1 MDAWAK
7 SPYGQVM
14 KKAALAEA
22 DKIAA
27 PDRDWWRGEALWRNA
42 SGGRA
47 EPTAD
52 EAFASIRA
60 QCRITPLVAY
70 AEARQNLDTYWRGV
84 DWKHLR
90 AKARESAFDAE
101 VIDRQNE
108 KNVPLPVAYR
118 YVALRQRAPVV
129 QMALPL

>member
-1 MDAWAK
+1 
-7 SPYGQVM
+7 M

-22 DKIAA
+22 DKLAA
-27 PDRDWWRGEALWRNA
+27 PDRDWWRREALWRNA

-47 EPTAD
+47 EPAAD

-60 QCRITPLVAY
+60 QCRITPLQAF

-101 VIDRQNE
+101 VLDRQHE
-108 KNVPLPVAYR
+108 KGEPLTVAYR
-118 YVALRQRAPVV
+118 CVALRFRPQPVA
-129 QMALPL
+129 QMRLPL